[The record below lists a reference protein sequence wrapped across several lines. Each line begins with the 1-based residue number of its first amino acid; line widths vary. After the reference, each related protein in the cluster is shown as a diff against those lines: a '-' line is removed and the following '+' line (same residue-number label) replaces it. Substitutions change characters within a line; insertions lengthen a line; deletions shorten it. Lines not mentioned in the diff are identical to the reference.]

1 MSIWNVFSSNVTPTF
16 HSAAYPAISVS
27 SRPDALNKAGK
38 NVLITGASA
47 GLGLATAKA
56 FIAAQAS
63 TVIITGR
70 RQDKLDQAVA
80 ELQAEVSKNNSENG
94 KTEIIAYNSDVSDKK
109 AVDALWDDLK
119 VRGIVVH
126 ILVLNAARFAVPKPL
141 FELGTDFVWE
151 SFEVN
156 VRAPLQFAERFAKQG
171 VDEQKVSYD
180 QHRLSSLALRC

>member
-16 HSAAYPAISVS
+16 HSEAYPAISVS
-27 SRPDALNKAGK
+27 SRPDALNKTGK

-80 ELQAEVSKNNSENG
+80 ELQAEVSKIGNEK
-94 KTEIIAYNSDVSDKK
+94 KTEIIAYNSDVADKK
-109 AVDALWDDLK
+109 AVDSLWDDLK
-119 VRGIVVH
+119 ARGIVVH

-141 FELGTDFVWE
+141 FELGTDFVWQ